1 MAVYTVSNT
10 GGNYNVG
17 TTWVGGVVPSTTD
30 SVAFTT
36 TSGNLTINVGSTCAG
51 INFTD
56 FTGNIIFNAGL
67 TSTSTINFGSGGY
80 TVTGS
85 NSLSASTT
93 ATIISNGTAW
103 QGNFKFLGTS
113 QTYTLADNM
122 TVNGAL
128 TLSATTQVTLNG
140 FTLYCKGN
148 VSHTTASTVIGSTV
162 IVLNGTSTWNHTGG
176 GTFNNTISIN
186 TTGVITLSTIRLAA
200 GANLSYVAGTI
211 IATSSTLYLTSTV
224 TLDTN
229 GINWN
234 NISSSGSTITN
245 NSTLKVVNTLTIT
258 ATTIINGSDINTAS
272 LTHST
277 TGNLTG
283 TSLLVFD
290 GTGTWTHTTT
300 TGYLGLNTTINTAG
314 TITFGGGGVRFGGSA
329 TLTYVSGT
337 VVATTP
343 FYVNGTCSL
352 NVAPIAFNAFQIN
365 GISTVCTLLDNI
377 TVNGELRFNGS
388 TACTVNGFNIYC
400 NSNVYIQPNYTIN
413 GTTVLQLV
421 GASMTW
427 THQTVSYMG
436 LPIVINTSGTLTFG
450 VNGLRLSGGTS
461 LIYTAG
467 TLAGSY
473 YLYFGGSRILDLNT
487 SVWLS
492 VTNNAATTLTL
503 LSDLNLSG
511 ELRNGSGTLTINGLY
526 KVYIGGNLTRSSNT
540 VFSGT
545 ASLVMNGTGTWSDLY
560 QAQIF
565 GFDLTIN
572 TTGTIT
578 ISGTVRIN
586 EAFTYVAGTVI
597 TTGSTLVLPSNGV
610 SYDLNGIVFNIVQFN
625 GGQTRTFLSDMTCNT
640 LNVLGAASTT
650 NGSSIY
656 FNNLQYQTT
665 AGSIGLGTTT
675 FVFAGTGIWSHSTTG
690 RFNNNLIID
699 TGVSGVTTFTA
710 ANYITN
716 GTVTHISGSVSQG
729 VYILTLAGSATMDTS
744 GMTWGTLYVNGGVT
758 TLLSTLK
765 ADRIQ
770 NNGFTT
776 MTFAGAF
783 GFEVDEFALTT
794 AFNIT
799 VTLVNGVRYLIKQS
813 ILSNTPG
820 YTRLFTCASGAA
832 LLDLQYGATQNLA
845 NTSATRINSL
855 GGQTIYTTGTLTSTQ
870 NWNTGTYRNPTNFM
884 IMF

>member
-17 TTWVGGVVPSTTD
+17 TTWVGGVVPLTTD
-30 SVAFTT
+30 TIDFTA
-36 TSGNLTINVGSTCAG
+36 TSGNLTINVASTCAG
-51 INFTD
+51 ID
-56 FTGNIIFNAGL
+56 FTNYLGTLTVNTLFRINGNINLG
-67 TSTSTINFGSGGY
+67 TGGY
-80 TVTGS
+80 TVAGPNTTYIGATG
-85 NSLSASTT
+85 
-93 ATIISNGTAW
+93 TITSNGVVWA
-103 QGNFKFLGTS
+103 GNFGFLGTS
-113 QTYTLADNM
+113 QTYTLADDL
-122 TVNGAL
+122 TVNGTITYNVT
-128 TLSATTQVTLNG
+128 TLGTLNG
-140 FTLYCKGN
+140 FNLYAKGTLNITNG
-148 VSHTTASTVIGSTV
+148 SLIGTTD
-162 IVLNGTSTWNHTGG
+162 
-176 GTFNNTISIN
+176 
-186 TTGVITLSTIRLAA
+186 
-200 GANLSYVAGTI
+200 
-211 IATSSTLYLTSTV
+211 LYL
-224 TLDTN
+224 
-229 GINWN
+229 I
-234 NISSSGSTITN
+234 
-245 NSTLKVVNTLTIT
+245 
-258 ATTIINGSDINTAS
+258 
-272 LTHST
+272 
-277 TGNLTG
+277 
-283 TSLLVFD
+283 
-290 GTGTWTHTTT
+290 GTGTLNVV
-300 TGYLGLNTTINTAG
+300 GGNMILGLNTTINTTG
-314 TITFGGGGVRFGGSA
+314 TITFGANGVKFGNGK
-329 TLTYVSGT
+329 TFTYISGT
-337 VVATTP
+337 VNATNV
-343 FYVNGTCSL
+343 FYVNSTCSL

-436 LPIVINTSGTLTFG
+436 LPIFINTSGTLTFG

-487 SVWLS
+487 SVWLQF
-492 VTNNAATTLTL
+492 TNAIATTITL
-503 LSDLNLSG
+503 LSDLNISG
-511 ELRNGSGTLTINGLY
+511 NFSNGSGTLTINGLY

-545 ASLVMNGTGTWSDLY
+545 ASLEMNGTGIWSDLY

-625 GGQTRTFLSDMTCNT
+625 GGQTRTFLSDMTCRT
-640 LNVLGAASTT
+640 LNVTGAASTT

-665 AGSIGLGTTT
+665 NGSIGLGTTT
-675 FVFAGTGIWSHSTTG
+675 FVFAGTGTWSHSTTG
-690 RFNNNLIID
+690 RFSNNLVID
-699 TGVSGVTTFTA
+699 TGVSGVTTFTTS
-710 ANYITN
+710 NYITN
-716 GTVTHISGSVSQG
+716 GTVTHISGTVNQG
-729 VYILTLAGSATMDTS
+729 VYTVTLAGSATMDTS
-744 GMTWGTLYVNGGVT
+744 GMTWGTILVNGGVT

-783 GFEVDEFALTT
+783 GFEVDKFALTT
-794 AFNIT
+794 PFNIT

-820 YTRLFTCASGAA
+820 YTRLFTCVSGAA